1 MKIEIIVTEG
11 GVFIPKGP
19 LYEWVADVEV
29 GRTLRQ
35 MATGAPPKKERKK
48 RTRKALGKGIA
59 EGGGKNE

>member
-1 MKIEIIVTEG
+1 MKIEVIVTED

-19 LYEWVADVEV
+19 LHELVEDAEV

-35 MATGAPPKKERKK
+35 MANGTPPKKERKK

-59 EGGGKNE
+59 EEAQ